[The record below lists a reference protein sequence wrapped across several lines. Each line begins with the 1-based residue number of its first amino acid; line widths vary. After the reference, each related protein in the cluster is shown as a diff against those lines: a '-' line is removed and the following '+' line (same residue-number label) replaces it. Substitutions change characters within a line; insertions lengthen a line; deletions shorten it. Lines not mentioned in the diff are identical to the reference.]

1 MQPVSECSEKERL
14 RRRCRAY
21 LLTYWEMVHRLD
33 HVSTHREF
41 EEARERAAGVRLLF
55 LGARADLH
63 KHVQHHGCEML
74 SPS

>member
-21 LLTYWEMVHRLD
+21 LLTYWEMMHRLD
-33 HVSTHREF
+33 NVSTHREF
-41 EEARERAAGVRLLF
+41 EEAHERAAGVRLLF

>member
-1 MQPVSECSEKERL
+1 
-14 RRRCRAY
+14 
-21 LLTYWEMVHRLD
+21 MVHRLD
-33 HVSTHREF
+33 HVSTYREF
-41 EEARERAAGVRLLF
+41 EEAHERAACVRLLF

>member
-1 MQPVSECSEKERL
+1 M
-14 RRRCRAY
+14 
-21 LLTYWEMVHRLD
+21 MHRLD

-63 KHVQHHGCEML
+63 KHMEHHGCEML